1 MHCMGMPFNGD
12 TIIEKSLG
20 GSETA
25 AYYVAKELAAQGH
38 QVTMFTTSDKEG
50 IFDGVKYV
58 YTGQATEQ
66 APLGERF
73 HYYAEST
80 PHDVLIVQ
88 RHPGAFRYNWASK
101 VNLWWVHDLALVR
114 QSQQIE
120 AQMWN
125 VDGIL
130 TVSKFHKEQICNTY
144 NINPD
149 VVYPIQNGIDLS
161 LFEGEPDTIPFLRKA
176 KPQDIIPDVKLLYT
190 SRPERGLEHLVSPNG
205 IMERLAKEDK
215 NYHLYVCAYDNVTEP
230 MRNYYNYLNQRCEE
244 LPNVTNLGSLTK
256 LELADVMRQCDA
268 LVYPTPGPQQPDFE
282 EVSCITAMEAM
293 AAGLPFISSIKG
305 ALPETCK
312 DSGSILMGLCNSGLP
327 CADAFVNTIANIGD
341 MLSDKESKAYN
352 ELVEKQLDASKKF
365 AWSVAAD
372 MTLNV
377 IKDCFSK
384 HRSKDAIA
392 KQLLINSDI
401 YALTD
406 YLDKRVKKSSPI
418 IEVIKDE
425 VTECYAFAF
434 EDRWKEHYAAY
445 YNYEKERGI
454 NYGPE
459 DLAGNMRFEHVS
471 GIIASLNDD
480 AAVLDYGCAHG
491 HYTINLAKRFPN
503 KKFVGVDIDKS
514 NIQKANKWIKDE
526 GLDNVRFV
534 QGSIEQDAESKFI
547 TIYPDENTNG
557 EIASYGLE
565 QFDAII
571 AAEVL
576 EHIKDPAYYVNV
588 LNRYLRSEGLMI
600 ITTPYGPWEA
610 QGYEEHYPWRAHLHH
625 LDRADLADLWGHF
638 REYNVAVAPSGTSKW
653 GSRLGSYITTFKN
666 PGAVISGTINYER
679 KFANMKPLQTVS
691 VCMIVKNAED
701 TIKKTLDSVRHIAD
715 EIIIAV
721 DKSTT
726 DRTAEIISNFKMDIY
741 GKSGYKWPK
750 VSVKEIDPVTDT
762 GFDEAR
768 NYSIKDA
775 SCDWILWIDSDEI
788 LIHPQNVF
796 KYLRNNQYNG
806 YAVRQHHYSA
816 EPAGIMKTDL
826 PCRLFR
832 NRKGIKFFGIVHE
845 HPEKA
850 LNEGVGHVQV
860 IPDMEIAHHGYT
872 TEAIRR
878 ARFNRNIDL
887 LVRDRKKYPDRVLGK
902 FLWVR
907 DLAQMCKYELEH
919 NGGRITPEMVQRATE
934 GMKLWE
940 ELLEDNH
947 LRMIVDGIEFY
958 DMLSKVLGKGFE
970 FGFTMESSKLNGGF
984 DLNQSKRIQ
993 SMFHKK
999 EHALE
1004 LFKKIF
1010 DEKTKTYD
1018 SRYY

>member
-1 MHCMGMPFNGD
+1 MGLSFNGD
-12 TIIEKSLG
+12 TIKEKSLG

-25 AYYVAKELAAQGH
+25 AYYMAKEIAAQGH

-50 IFDGVKYV
+50 VFDGVKYV
-58 YTGQATEQ
+58 YAGQATEQ
-66 APLGERF
+66 TPLGDRF

-80 PHDVLIVQ
+80 PHDVLIIQ
-88 RHPGAFRYNWASK
+88 RHPAAFRYNWASK
-101 VNLWWVHDLALVR
+101 VNLWWVHDLAIVR
-114 QSQQIE
+114 QHQVVETQL
-120 AQMWN
+120 WN
-125 VDGIL
+125 VDGVL

-149 VVYPIQNGIDLS
+149 VVYPIQNGIDLE
-161 LFEGEPDTIPFLRKA
+161 LFKMDVDNVFIKKGEAIDPVPLNGLNNKD
-176 KPQDIIPDVKLLYT
+176 QVKLLYT
-190 SRPERGLEHLVSPNG
+190 SRPERGLENLVGPG
-205 IMERLAKEDK
+205 AIMDRLAEIDPK
-215 NYHLYVCAYDNVTEP
+215 YHLYVCGYDNTTP
-230 MRNYYNYLNQRCEE
+230 QMKAYYDYLHGRCDAM
-244 LPNVTNLGSLTK
+244 PNVTNIGNLTK
-256 LELADVMRQCDA
+256 QELADVMRQCDA
-268 LVYPTPGPQQPDFE
+268 LVYPTPGPQQPGFE
-282 EVSCITAMEAM
+282 EVSCITAMECM
-293 AAGLPFISSIKG
+293 AAGLPFISTTKG

-312 DSGSILMGLCNSGLP
+312 DSGAILIDVCETGLP
-327 CADAFVNTIANIGD
+327 CHGKFVDEVVSIGNKIKD
-341 MLSDKESKAYN
+341 GSVSAIK
-352 ELVEKQLDASKKF
+352 EKQLAAAPKF

-377 IKDCFSK
+377 IKDCFGK
-384 HRSKDAIA
+384 HRSKDAVA
-392 KQLLINSDI
+392 KQLLMNSDF

-406 YLDKRVKKSSPI
+406 YLDKHVKKSSPI
-418 IEVIKDE
+418 IEVIEDE
-425 VTECYAFAF
+425 VIECYAFAL
-434 EDRWKEHYAAY
+434 ENRWKDHYAAY
-445 YNYEKERGI
+445 YHYEQERGI

-471 GIIASLNDD
+471 GIIASLDSD
-480 AAVLDYGCAHG
+480 AVVLDFGCAHG
-491 HYTINLAKRFPN
+491 HYTVNLAKRFPD
-503 KKFVGVDIDKS
+503 KRFVGVDIDES
-514 NIQKANKWIKDE
+514 NIEKANQWVKDE
-526 GLDNVRFV
+526 GIDNVRFV
-534 QGSIEQDAESKFI
+534 QGTIEQDDESKIINVFK
-547 TIYPDENTNG
+547 YADFDE
-557 EIASYGLE
+557 LPQ

-571 AAEVL
+571 AAEVI
-576 EHIKDPAYYVNV
+576 EHIKSPQRYIDT
-588 LNRYLRSEGLMI
+588 LNTYLKLEGLMI

-610 QGYEEHYPWRAHLHH
+610 QGYEEHYPWRAHVHH
-625 LDRADLADLWGHF
+625 LDRADLANLWGHF
-638 REYNVAVAPSGTSKW
+638 REYNVAVAPSGPSRW

-666 PGAVISGTINYER
+666 PGAAVSGNIDYER
-679 KFANMKPLQTVS
+679 KYATMKPLQTVS

-715 EIIIAV
+715 EIIIAI

-726 DRTAEIISNFKMDIY
+726 DRTAEIIANFKKDIF
-741 GKSGYKWPK
+741 GTTGYKWPRVITK
-750 VSVKEIDPVTDT
+750 HIDPVVDT

-788 LIHPQNVF
+788 LVHPQNVY

-806 YAVRQHHYSA
+806 YAIRQHHYSA

-845 HPEKA
+845 HPERG

-907 DLAQMCKYELEH
+907 DLAQMCKYELDF
-919 NGGRITPEMVQRATE
+919 NGGKITPEMKQRATE

-940 ELLEDNH
+940 ELLEGNH

-958 DMLSKVLGKGFE
+958 DILSRILGQGFE
-970 FGFTMESSKLNGGF
+970 FGFTMETSKLNGGF
-984 DLNQSKRIQ
+984 DLNQSKQVRAT
-993 SMFHKK
+993 FHNKD
-999 EHALE
+999 HALK
-1004 LFKKIF
+1004 LFNQIF
-1010 DEKTKTYD
+1010 NEKTKTYD